1 MAATPENP
9 PPPSTLGLETV
20 HCAPSQRMAR
30 VPLPR
35 LTAHT
40 SLKATADTAYRKLYV
55 SPGLGEAV
63 CVHSEPSQC
72 KARVWTWPALIT

>member
-1 MAATPENP
+1 MAPLRRR
-9 PPPSTLGLETV
+9 PSAWQGAV
-20 HCAPSQRMAR
+20 AP
-30 VPLPR
+30 
-35 LTAHT
+35 AHRPH